1 MPVLIDCS
9 ITVAKGIFVLE
20 IDIEDT
26 LGPGTGSRVNGGMG
40 TFLGTKFTSAC
51 LFFKCLVM
59 FETVLLK
66 LS

>member
-1 MPVLIDCS
+1 MPVLTDCS
-9 ITVAKGIFVLE
+9 ITVAKGIFVL
-20 IDIEDT
+20 DVVDT